1 MFECHT
7 CGKHYSR
14 KDFLTRHELNHK
26 NIRPFK
32 CESCNLGFTRRDM
45 LRKHF
50 KSNAHRRVDDHD
62 SITKDIEHS
71 IQPKDNDS
79 FNSEKR
85 PNSAVNGSLDK
96 SSTSHP
102 NNFKKLRIAHFLN
115 DYDEKIYTPP
125 LQPSI
130 IRPSSSSGT
139 LSGGAVDVNFGNLI
153 STDNDP
159 SRAKSNLPGHLRAG
173 KYSAKN
179 GVNENS
185 WDGTPKGFL
194 SLLDMSG
201 GFIDDLLWL
210 FTDNFPD
217 EMLSE
222 NNLALHSE
230 SAVIDVDATKNFD
243 ISPVAYNVSDIHS
256 HMFGH
261 KRFKMNENTR
271 QRLLHLFSD
280 VEAFKDVSLSRL
292 DEYMD
297 LYWFNFAQTFPIIH
311 QVTFDPNLSN
321 IYLLISVLLIGMAH
335 TADRLEYELS
345 VVLNKK
351 FRRILKD
358 VIDENTRLS
367 LPLMQAI
374 ILHNFAARNFGD
386 TKLCD
391 MSQIDHGSNLLY
403 LKFSGLLDDLNEP
416 VIHRTKDS
424 TKEELYD
431 QWQNWIYFETCKRT
445 VFLEFICDTQHITFG
460 KLELSAFD
468 IKMEL
473 PSSDEVWNASTPEEF
488 FASYQKQPNSLVK
501 RPKLNI
507 HTSKDDYGTPQMHRS
522 RVTRSGN
529 AEDEK
534 LTQVVMERYVH
545 PTSANGIQNNNN
557 FLGKW
562 PSFSWGLKSLMME
575 YRENQR
581 EFSLNCY
588 SLFSRYIL
596 LHSLVRV
603 CWNMRGHG
611 LLDLGI
617 VSENKLND
625 FFKKLEMGFA
635 NWKGY
640 FDLHIKLY
648 DDQLKTVDPK
658 NTANRINDNCDEEI
672 DKNSEI
678 RSQVFLNNYGPTNA
692 CWANL
697 SFFYTGLFTLYA
709 DISSL
714 SKFAMEYKMFD
725 GKPSNDLK
733 MLEHERNSILVRQWS
748 CSPNGE
754 IAVIEACKYLTMVN
768 KHEETINTYSH
779 VPPSVY
785 IATIIIWSFETSGY
799 QLQSRDIKKDP
810 LDLSPK
816 KYFDKDGEVIHE
828 IAQEKALNYLEL
840 ISKHANESCSTEEE
854 KNEEYKLRQM
864 CTVGVVCYALYLLR
878 HCKWPHDINI
888 VRKLEHIVKS
898 YE

>member
-1 MFECHT
+1 MFECQT

-50 KSNAHRRVDDHD
+50 KSNSHKRVDEHD
-62 SITKDIEHS
+62 SISNEEE
-71 IQPKDNDS
+71 QPSNQEKIRQI
-79 FNSEKR
+79 EKR
-85 PNSAVNGSLDK
+85 AGSPDRNST
-96 SSTSHP
+96 TSNHS
-102 NNFKKLRIAHFLN
+102 NNLKKLRIAHFLN

-159 SRAKSNLPGHLRAG
+159 SRVKSNQTGHLRAG

-179 GVNENS
+179 NGVQDSN

-222 NNLALHSE
+222 NNLPIHSE

-261 KRFKMNENTR
+261 KRFKINENTR
-271 QRLLHLFSD
+271 QRILNLFSD

-297 LYWFNFAQTFPIIH
+297 LYWFNYAQTFPIIH
-311 QVTFDPNLSN
+311 QVTFDPNLAN
-321 IYLLISVLLIGMAH
+321 VYLLISILLIGMAH

-345 VVLNKK
+345 IVLNKK

-358 VIDENTRLS
+358 VVDENTRLP

-416 VIHRTKDS
+416 IIHRTKDS
-424 TKEELYD
+424 TKEELYE

-507 HTSKDDYGTPQMHRS
+507 HTSKDDYGTPRLNRS
-522 RVTRSGN
+522 ISTRPGKTD
-529 AEDEK
+529 DEK
-534 LTQVVMERYVH
+534 LTQVVMERYIR
-545 PTSANGIQNNNN
+545 PPSGNGFQKNNNN
-557 FLGKW
+557 YLGKW

-575 YRENQR
+575 YRENQK

-588 SLFSRYIL
+588 SLFTRYIL

-617 VSENKLND
+617 VSENKLNE

-658 NTANRINDNCDEEI
+658 INAANRINDNCDEEI

-714 SKFAMEYKMFD
+714 SKFAMEYKMFENNNSR
-725 GKPSNDLK
+725 SNNLK
-733 MLEHERNSILVRQWS
+733 QLEHERNSILVRQWS

-754 IAVIEACKYLTMVN
+754 IAVIEACKYLTLVN

-785 IATIIIWSFETSGY
+785 IATIIIWCFETSG
-799 QLQSRDIKKDP
+799 RDLDSSI
-810 LDLSPK
+810 DLSAK

-828 IAQEKALNYLEL
+828 IAQEQALNYLEL
-840 ISKHANESCSTEEE
+840 ISKESNSEDSNSTDQEG
-854 KNEEYKLRQM
+854 KNEERQM
-864 CTVGVVCYALYLLR
+864 YTVGVVCYALYLLR